1 MKKILLASAFALATA
16 TSAFAQAGT
25 ATTAPNAN
33 TAVVAPPTAEQQTM
47 IRDYWRRTPHA
58 AVQMPNG
65 VNVSS
70 GDTLP
75 DSVELRPLPND
86 MGMTQYRYVVVGQNL
101 YLVNPAN
108 RRVVHVIQ

>member
-1 MKKILLASAFALATA
+1 MKKLLLASAIALASA

-25 ATTAPNAN
+25 LPTAPGAN
-33 TAVVAPPTAEQQTM
+33 SAVVAPPTAQQQTM

-65 VNVSS
+65 VNVST

-86 MGMTQYRYVVVGQNL
+86 MGMTEYRYIVVGQNL

>member
-1 MKKILLASAFALATA
+1 MKKLLLASAIALASA

-25 ATTAPNAN
+25 ATTAPNAGE
-33 TAVVAPPTAEQQTM
+33 AVVAPPTAQQQTM
-47 IRDYWRRTPHA
+47 IRDYWRRTPHT

-65 VNVSS
+65 VNVST

-86 MGMTQYRYVVVGQNL
+86 MGMTQYRYVVAGESL

-108 RRVVHVIQ
+108 RRIVHVIR